1 MYTTLKHGRAE
12 YNSFMQVPCGVI
24 TGIVEG
30 IDSPTEAGQKLEKF
44 AHLVYDVAGLSGN
57 VILNQTLL
65 VKDTYSRIIKTS
77 GDNTYIMYAP
87 PNSLSG
93 DPVWRMQLIDADG
106 SRLWADGNINF
117 DNAASAYL
125 TKTYSL

>member
-12 YNSFMQVPCGVI
+12 YNSFMQVPCAII

-30 IDSPTEAGQKLEKF
+30 INSPTQEGEKLEKF
-44 AHLVYDVAGLSGN
+44 AHLVYDIAGLSGN
-57 VILNQTLL
+57 TILNETIY
-65 VKDTYSRIIKTS
+65 VRDTYSRIIKTS

-87 PNSLSG
+87 PGSLSG
-93 DPVWRMQLIDADG
+93 DPVWRMQLIDSDG
-106 SRLWADGNINF
+106 SRLWADGNNYF
-117 DNAASAYL
+117 DNSASAYL